1 MKISNINYS
10 FFTGADYAKVFIYS
24 FTEKKVCV
32 ERFVKFFASPSTL
45 NCISFEQEVE
55 QTEEHWRQESR
66 DLVGMVTRL
75 QDENR
80 RLAEAL
86 QESRSDSQDSGKQ
99 STNNHRYPLANISI
113 VTECVAMLE
122 EHR

>member
-1 MKISNINYS
+1 M
-10 FFTGADYAKVFIYS
+10 
-24 FTEKKVCV
+24 
-32 ERFVKFFASPSTL
+32 
-45 NCISFEQEVE
+45 E

-99 STNNHRYPLANISI
+99 STNRNSPN
-113 VTECVAMLE
+113 
-122 EHR
+122 

>member
-1 MKISNINYS
+1 M
-10 FFTGADYAKVFIYS
+10 
-24 FTEKKVCV
+24 
-32 ERFVKFFASPSTL
+32 
-45 NCISFEQEVE
+45 QEVE

-99 STNNHRYPLANISI
+99 STNR
-113 VTECVAMLE
+113 
-122 EHR
+122 